1 MNKIFILLS
10 LLSSLVFAMPGDRDK
25 PIEIEAES
33 VVVDES
39 TGFNQFMGDAVVTQG
54 SLVLSA
60 ELIEVQTSDEEV
72 ESMVAKGSQ
81 QKPAKYIQSQ
91 PNQARFIEA
100 TAVEITYDVE
110 KGVVFL
116 IGDAHLVQGFD
127 SFSGETLEYDI
138 DNDKVV
144 VKGSEDGVKRVKFKI
159 AL

>member
-25 PIEIEAES
+25 PIEVEAES
-33 VVVDES
+33 VLIDES

-54 SLVLSA
+54 SLFLSA
-60 ELIEVQTSDEEV
+60 ELIEIQTSDEEV
-72 ESMVAKGSQ
+72 ESVVAKGSQ
-81 QKPAKYIQSQ
+81 QKPAKYTQDQ
-91 PNQARFIEA
+91 PNQARFVEA
-100 TAVEITYDVE
+100 TAININYDVE
-110 KGVVFL
+110 KGLVFL

>member
-10 LLSSLVFAMPGDRDK
+10 LLSSLAFAMPGDADK

-60 ELIEVQTSDEEV
+60 ELIEVQTIDEEV
-72 ESMVAKGSQ
+72 ESIVAKGSQ
-81 QKPAKYIQSQ
+81 QKPAKYIQEQ
-91 PNQARFIEA
+91 HNQARFIEA
-100 TAVEITYDVE
+100 TAVKITYDVG
-110 KGVVFL
+110 KGIVFL
-116 IGDAHLVQGFD
+116 LGDAHLVQGFD
-127 SFSGETLEYDI
+127 SFSGEILEYDI
-138 DNDKVV
+138 DNDRVL

>member
-1 MNKIFILLS
+1 MNKIFILLP
-10 LLSSLVFAMPGDRDK
+10 LLSSLAFAMPGDRDK

-39 TGFNQFMGDAVVTQG
+39 TGFNQFMGNAIVTQG
-54 SLVLSA
+54 SLNLSA

-81 QKPAKYIQSQ
+81 QKPAKYIQEQ

-100 TAVEITYDVE
+100 TAVEIVYDVD
-110 KGVVFL
+110 KGIVIL

-127 SFSGETLEYDI
+127 SFSGETLEYDV
-138 DNDKVV
+138 DNDKVL
-144 VKGSEDGVKRVKFKI
+144 VKGSEDGVKRVKFI
-159 AL
+159 ITL

>member
-1 MNKIFILLS
+1 MNKVFIFLS

-60 ELIEVQTSDEEV
+60 ELIEVQTSDEGV
-72 ESMVAKGSQ
+72 RSMVAKGSQ
-81 QKPAKYIQSQ
+81 QKPAKYTQSQ

-100 TAVEITYDVE
+100 SAIEITYDVE
-110 KGVVFL
+110 KGIVFL

-127 SFSGETLEYDI
+127 SFSGENLEYDI

-144 VKGSEDGVKRVKFKI
+144 VKGSEDGVKRVKFII

>member
-10 LLSSLVFAMPGDRDK
+10 LLSSLAFAMPGDRDK

-39 TGFNQFMGDAVVTQG
+39 TGFNQFMGNAIVTQG
-54 SLVLSA
+54 SLNLSA

-72 ESMVAKGSQ
+72 ESMVAKGNQ
-81 QKPAKYIQSQ
+81 QKPAKYTQEQ

-110 KGVVFL
+110 KGIVIL
-116 IGDAHLVQGFD
+116 IGDAHLIQGFD
-127 SFSGETLEYDI
+127 SFSGETLEYDV
-138 DNDKVV
+138 DNDKVL
-144 VKGSEDGVKRVKFKI
+144 VKGSEDGVKRVKFI
-159 AL
+159 ITL

>member
-60 ELIEVQTSDEEV
+60 ELIEVQTSDGEV

-116 IGDAHLVQGFD
+116 IGDARLVQGFD

-138 DNDKVV
+138 DNDKVA
-144 VKGSEDGVKRVKFKI
+144 VKGSEDGTKRVKFKI
-159 AL
+159 TL